1 MVFCIS
7 LDLLP
12 VGRQIDRSIYT
23 KPRHI
28 FVHACILT
36 CTHKIHQSVA
46 SKQNPMGNKAH
57 RLRFSMG
64 SSGVKLHALVQSQA
78 LDRSLTR
85 VVSRIS
91 RAGAGSFE
99 LVMFEDYQG

>member
-1 MVFCIS
+1 M
-7 LDLLP
+7 
-12 VGRQIDRSIYT
+12 YT
-23 KPRHI
+23 DMYRE
-28 FVHACILT
+28 V
-36 CTHKIHQSVA
+36 HQSVTTM
-46 SKQNPMGNKAH
+46 QNPMGNKAH

-64 SSGVKLHALVQSQA
+64 SGGASFTFHAQSRA
-78 LDRSLTR
+78 LDSSLTR